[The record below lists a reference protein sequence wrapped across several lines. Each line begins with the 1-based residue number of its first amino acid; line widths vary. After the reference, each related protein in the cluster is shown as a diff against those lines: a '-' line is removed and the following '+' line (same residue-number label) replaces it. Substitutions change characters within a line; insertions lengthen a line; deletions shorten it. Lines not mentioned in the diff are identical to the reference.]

1 MSLFISNIRF
11 CPMPRCVPAKIV
23 AKEFEKETKPLPCL
37 FRAFRRKLAASG
49 RANRGEA
56 LRRFTLASMVAFA
69 AISGSAKAQSDLVKR
84 GDYLVNGIL
93 TCGNCHSPK
102 GPTGDIMEKAF
113 SGGLSWDEP
122 PFKVTA
128 PNVTP
133 DKETG
138 VGNYTDAEIKEVMR
152 KGIKRNG
159 VPVAMIMPSGF
170 YEIMT
175 DRDLDAVIAYL
186 HTIKPIKN
194 TVPDPVY
201 KMAQGHPI
209 PPGGDKPFTDAML
222 SDKLEKGFYLV
233 TIAHCMECHTPMG
246 TRGRDFATKLG
257 AGGFEFPGPWGVSV
271 SRNITSS
278 KENGIGGWTDDE
290 IKRAIAEGVSR
301 DGSKLKPPM
310 GYRYYAT
317 LASDDLDAIVAYL
330 RTVPAAP

>member
-1 MSLFISNIRF
+1 MLRF
-11 CPMPRCVPAKIV
+11 A
-23 AKEFEKETKPLPCL
+23 
-37 FRAFRRKLAASG
+37 
-49 RANRGEA
+49 
-56 LRRFTLASMVAFA
+56 AFA
-69 AISGSAKAQSDLVKR
+69 FALATMSGSARADTDLIKR
-84 GDYLVNGIL
+84 GAYLVNGIL
-93 TCGNCHSPK
+93 TCGNCHTPK
-102 GPTGDIMEKAF
+102 GPTGDIGDKAF

-128 PNVTP
+128 PNITP

-138 VGNYTDAEIKEVMR
+138 IGEYTDAELKQVLR

-175 DRDLDAVIAYL
+175 DGDLDAVVAYL
-186 HTIKPIKN
+186 HTLKPIKN

-209 PPGGDKPFTDAML
+209 PPQGDKKFTEAML
-222 SDKLEKGFYLV
+222 SDKLSKGFYLV

-246 TRGRDFATKLG
+246 PRGRDFDARLG

-278 KENGIGGWTDDE
+278 KDKGIGAWTDDE
-290 IKRAIAEGVSR
+290 IKRAMTQGVSR
-301 DGSKLKPPM
+301 DGSPLKPPM
-310 GYRYYAT
+310 GYHYYAT
-317 LASDDLDAIVAYL
+317 VAPDDLDAVIAYL
-330 RTVPAAP
+330 RTVPAKE

>member
-1 MSLFISNIRF
+1 MTIRRIALLVAALGTALIS
-11 CPMPRCVPAKIV
+11 
-23 AKEFEKETKPLPCL
+23 T
-37 FRAFRRKLAASG
+37 AS
-49 RANRGEA
+49 AQ
-56 LRRFTLASMVAFA
+56 S
-69 AISGSAKAQSDLVKR
+69 AQSDLVKR

-93 TCGNCHSPK
+93 TCANCHSPK
-102 GPTGDIMEKAF
+102 GPPAVVVGKDF
-113 SGGLSWDEP
+113 SGGLSWDEL

-128 PNVTP
+128 PNITP

-138 VGNYTDAEIKEVMR
+138 IGDYTDAELRQVLR

-159 VPVAMIMPSGF
+159 VPVAMVMPSGF

-186 HTIKPIKN
+186 RTIKPIKN

-201 KMAQGHPI
+201 RMAQGHPI
-209 PPGGDKPFTDAML
+209 PPGGETPLSEAMM
-222 SDKLEKGFYLV
+222 SDKVKRGFYLV

-246 TRGRDFATKLG
+246 PRGREFASRLG

-278 KENGIGGWTDDE
+278 KEKGIGDWTDDE
-290 IKRAIAEGVSR
+290 IKRAITQGISR

-310 GYRYYAT
+310 GYHYYST
-317 LASDDLDAIVAYL
+317 VSTDDLDAVVAYL
-330 RTVPAAP
+330 RTVPAKD